1 MSKENINPKTQ
12 KVQLNIP
19 PTAKVK
25 IADLKPKEKTV
36 VKESNKK

>member
-1 MSKENINPKTQ
+1 MSKEKNKSNTQ

-25 IADLKPKEKTV
+25 TVEIKPSEETKSKEN
-36 VKESNKK
+36 NKK